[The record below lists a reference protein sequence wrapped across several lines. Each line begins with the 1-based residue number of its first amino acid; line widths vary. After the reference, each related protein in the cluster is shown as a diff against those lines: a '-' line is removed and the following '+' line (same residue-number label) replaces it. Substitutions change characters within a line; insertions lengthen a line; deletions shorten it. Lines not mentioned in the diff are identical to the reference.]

1 MYEMYSG
8 SRSIGKLLLEIMG
21 SEIRNCKALS
31 WDCSLLRYVQ
41 NSGGPCVQSVF
52 ECGVGKSERVGKILS
67 ASCICDFPGSSWT
80 EEMGKVN
87 FPMVRIQPM
96 DCQLWHS
103 RITRLNFIQSCSNLS
118 SLKKNLPSRRWF

>member
-8 SRSIGKLLLEIMG
+8 SHSIGKLLLEIMG

-31 WDCSLLRYVQ
+31 WDCRLLRYVQ

-52 ECGVGKSERVGKILS
+52 ECGVGKSGCLS
-67 ASCICDFPGSSWT
+67 ASSICDFPGSSWT

-103 RITRLNFIQSCSNLS
+103 RIKRLNFIQSCSNLS
-118 SLKKNLPSRRWF
+118 SLKTNLPSRRRF